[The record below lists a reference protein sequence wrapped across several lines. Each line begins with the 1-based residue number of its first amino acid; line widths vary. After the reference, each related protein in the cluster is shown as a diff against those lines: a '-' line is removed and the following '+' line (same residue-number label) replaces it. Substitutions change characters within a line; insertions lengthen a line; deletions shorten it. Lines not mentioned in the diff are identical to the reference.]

1 MDAEQRLETLI
12 DEFGLSADEETK
24 AAVLRYAEELVSY
37 TDRWDRSRA
46 VEPRG
51 HWADDEYNALLD
63 VYDEPRRRRADGP
76 LSGLSFVL
84 KDNIAAE
91 GLRMTCGSE
100 AFEPVST
107 VDATVV
113 DRLLEAGGT
122 LLGKANMDAFA
133 FGPGGLWS
141 ERGRVRNPI
150 DTERIPGGTSSGCGV
165 AVAAGL
171 ADAALGS
178 DTGGSVRSPAAC
190 CGVVGIK
197 PTHGLVSRYGFVEN
211 VPSADTIGPLARD
224 VETAAR
230 VLEAIRAPDVR
241 DPTTSAVE
249 LPPLDRDIG
258 AFDSLRIGVLDPAP
272 HGVSEAIVDAIDDL
286 AADLDAEPDVSVGSV
301 DLDME
306 DIEEAYSVISGAE
319 FAWLLRQSFAQR
331 GGVPT
336 APEMAGRIDGSLFTD
351 HVAERLLPG
360 AYLDAATDGRA
371 YALAQQQVVAFKRTL
386 AERFERFDA
395 LLTPTLRTLPPKPDQ
410 LRNSEGGF
418 KYTIAKQF
426 SLAGIPAVSVP
437 FAEREGLP
445 VSAQLLAPQF
455 EDRTAIVAARLVE
468 RLGEWSHDS

>member
-12 DEFGLSADEETK
+12 DEFGLSADGETK
-24 AAVLRYAEELVSY
+24 AEALRYAEELASY
-37 TDRWDRSRA
+37 TDRWDESPT

-51 HWADDEYNALLD
+51 RWADDKYNALLD
-63 VYDEPRRRRADGP
+63 IYDEPRQRHGDGP
-76 LSGLSFVL
+76 LSGLSFVV

-91 GLRMTCGSE
+91 GLRMTCGSQ
-100 AFEPVST
+100 AFECVSAT
-107 VDATVV
+107 DATVV
-113 DRLLEAGGT
+113 NRLLDAGGM

-141 ERGRVRNPI
+141 ERGQVCNPI
-150 DTERIPGGTSSGCGV
+150 DSERIPGGTSSGCGV

-178 DTGGSVRSPAAC
+178 DTGGSIRSPAAC

-224 VETAAR
+224 VETAAH
-230 VLEAIRAPDVR
+230 VLEAIRGPDVR
-241 DPTTSAVE
+241 DPMTSDVDV
-249 LPPLDRDIG
+249 PPLDCDIE
-258 AFDSLRIGVLDPAP
+258 AFEELRIGVLDLEP
-272 HGVSEAIVDAIDDL
+272 HGVSNAVVGAIDDL
-286 AADLDAEPDVSVGSV
+286 EADLEAESDVSVGLV
-301 DLDME
+301 ALEME

-319 FAWLLRQSFAQR
+319 FVWLLRQSFAQR

-336 APEMAGRIDGSLFTD
+336 APELAGRLDSTLFND
-351 HVAERLLPG
+351 HIAERVLPG
-360 AYLDAATDGRA
+360 MYLDAATDGRA
-371 YALAQQQVVAFKRTL
+371 YALAQQQVIAFKHTL
-386 AERFERFDA
+386 EERFERFDVI
-395 LLTPTLRTLPPKPDQ
+395 LTPTLRTLPPKPDQ

-437 FAEREGLP
+437 FTEREGLP

-455 EDRTAIVAARLVE
+455 EDRTAIVAAGLVE
-468 RLGEWSHDS
+468 RLGEWSHER